1 MEKLSKAGPYALSF
15 NKLIEKDARASWIS
29 DRYNG
34 AGSDELHHLSWQRHS
49 LLDYYV
55 LYMLPKVLKNCNEET
70 IKAEYMEIH
79 RNILA
84 NYIKPFDLNYKFYI
98 MYISIIIIEL
108 VILAL

>member
-1 MEKLSKAGPYALSF
+1 MEKLCKAGPYALSF

-55 LYMLPKVLKNCNEET
+55 LYMIPKKLKKYEWETLTEEHQ
-70 IKAEYMEIH
+70 EIFQEFI
-79 RNILA
+79 N
-84 NYIKPFDLNYKFYI
+84 NYIKPFELKYKFYI